1 VNARRRILA
10 IAQRELL
17 DFVRDWRTILT
28 MVMVPLLLF
37 PLLFIGLPLVIGGEA
52 QELAETEVDVL
63 IRGEAVPEDLIRSM
77 ENKSMAVQVSGNVS
91 DRTVDDDAVRNG
103 TLHLVMH
110 WDEQGDVYEVH
121 FRHLSTSSLS
131 ADARQRAMISLS
143 DWESDERHR
152 RVANAGLNA
161 STTLDPVRYD
171 PSSEDLAS
179 EGEVQG
185 WLLSSFIPLII
196 TVWVV
201 TSAIQ
206 PAIDMTAGE
215 RERGSME
222 ALLCA
227 PARRWELLAGKWA
240 AVSSIVLVGVLLQL
254 GGLMFALTFL
264 AGPSLLATPD
274 VGLLSVMLLSLAIF
288 AYSVMVVA
296 SELALAIRSK
306 SVKEAG
312 ALLAPASLAVIV
324 PAVVVQFIN
333 LDGVETFWFAVPVVN
348 VLLAM
353 RELLLDQVDPVHT
366 LVWLSTTT
374 LYTGTA
380 LWYAQRQFNRED
392 LVLSPS

>member
-1 VNARRRILA
+1 MNAQRRILA

-28 MVMVPLLLF
+28 MVLVPLLLF

-52 QELAETEVDVL
+52 QELAATEVEVL
-63 IRGEAVPEDLIRSM
+63 IRGENVPDDLIRDL
-77 ENKSMAVQVSGNVS
+77 ENRSVVVSLAGPVD
-91 DRTVDDDAVRNG
+91 DRTVDDASVRNG
-103 TLHLVMH
+103 SVHLVVH
-110 WDEQGDVYEVH
+110 WNETGDVYEFH
-121 FRHLSTSSLS
+121 LRHLSTSSLS
-131 ADARQRAMISLS
+131 ADARQRALLSLS
-143 DWESDERHR
+143 EWEESERNR
-152 RVANAGLNA
+152 RVTEGGLNA

-171 PSSEDLAS
+171 PTSEDLAS
-179 EGEVQG
+179 QGEVQG

-201 TSAIQ
+201 TSGIQ

-240 AVSSIVLVGVLLQL
+240 AVSSIVLVGVVLQL

-264 AGPSLLATPD
+264 AGPSLLSTPE
-274 VGLLSVMLLSLAIF
+274 VGLGSLVLLSVAIF

-312 ALLAPASLAVIV
+312 ALLAPASLAVII

-333 LDGVETFWFAVPVVN
+333 LDGVETYWFAVPVVN

-366 LVWLSTTT
+366 VVWLSTTMI
-374 LYTGTA
+374 YTGAA

>member
-1 VNARRRILA
+1 MNAQRRILA

-28 MVMVPLLLF
+28 MVLVPLLLF

-52 QELAETEVDVL
+52 QELAATEVEVL
-63 IRGEAVPEDLIRSM
+63 IREKTSRMIWFVTWKTGRS
-77 ENKSMAVQVSGNVS
+77 SCLAGPVD
-91 DRTVDDDAVRNG
+91 DRTVDDASVRNG
-103 TLHLVMH
+103 SVHLVVH
-110 WDEQGDVYEVH
+110 WNETGDVYEFH
-121 FRHLSTSSLS
+121 LRHLSTSSLS
-131 ADARQRAMISLS
+131 ADARQRALLSLS
-143 DWESDERHR
+143 EWEESERNR
-152 RVANAGLNA
+152 RVTEGGLNA

-171 PSSEDLAS
+171 PTSEDLAS
-179 EGEVQG
+179 QGEVQG

-201 TSAIQ
+201 TSGIQ

-240 AVSSIVLVGVLLQL
+240 AVSTIVLVGVVLQL

-264 AGPSLLATPD
+264 AGPSLLSTPE
-274 VGLLSVMLLSLAIF
+274 VGLGALVLLSVAIF

-312 ALLAPASLAVIV
+312 ALLAPASLAVII

-333 LDGVETFWFAVPVVN
+333 LDGVETYWFAVPVVK

-353 RELLLDQVDPVHT
+353 RDLLLDQVDPIHT
-366 LVWLSTTT
+366 IVWLSTTMV
-374 LYTGTA
+374 YTGAA

>member
-1 VNARRRILA
+1 MNAQRRILA

-28 MVMVPLLLF
+28 MVLVPLLLF

-52 QELAETEVDVL
+52 QELAATEVEVL
-63 IRGEAVPEDLIRSM
+63 IRGENVPDDLIRDL
-77 ENKSMAVQVSGNVS
+77 ENRSVVVSLAGPVD
-91 DRTVDDDAVRNG
+91 DRTVDDASVRNG
-103 TLHLVMH
+103 SVHLVVH
-110 WDEQGDVYEVH
+110 WNETGDVYEFH
-121 FRHLSTSSLS
+121 LRHLSTSSLS
-131 ADARQRAMISLS
+131 ADARQRALLSLS
-143 DWESDERHR
+143 EWEESERNR
-152 RVANAGLNA
+152 RVTEGGLNA

-171 PSSEDLAS
+171 PTSEDLAS
-179 EGEVQG
+179 QGEVQG

-201 TSAIQ
+201 TSGIQ

-240 AVSSIVLVGVLLQL
+240 AVSTIVLVGVVLQL

-264 AGPSLLATPD
+264 AGPSLLSTPE
-274 VGLLSVMLLSLAIF
+274 VGLGSLVLLSVAIF

-312 ALLAPASLAVIV
+312 ALLAPASLAVII

-333 LDGVETFWFAVPVVN
+333 LDGVETYWFAVPVVN

-366 LVWLSTTT
+366 VVWLSTT
-374 LYTGTA
+374 LIYTGAA

>member
-1 VNARRRILA
+1 MNAQRRVYA

-28 MVMVPLLLF
+28 MVLVPLLLF

-52 QELAETEVDVL
+52 QELAATDVEVL
-63 IRGEAVPEDLIRSM
+63 IRGEYVPVDL
-77 ENKSMAVQVSGNVS
+77 VS
-91 DRTVDDDAVRNG
+91 DLENRSVIVTLADSIDERTADDEAVRNG
-103 TLHLVMH
+103 SLHLVMH
-110 WDEQGDVYEVH
+110 WSDNGEVYEVH
-121 FRHLSTSSLS
+121 LRHLSTSSLS
-131 ADARQRAMISLS
+131 ADARQRALLS
-143 DWESDERHR
+143 VSEWEESERNR
-152 RVANAGLNA
+152 RVTEGGLNA
-161 STTLDPVRYD
+161 TTTLDPVRFD
-171 PSSEDLAS
+171 PASEDLAS
-179 EGEVQG
+179 QGEVQG

-240 AVSSIVLVGVLLQL
+240 AVSTIVLAGVVLQL
-254 GGLMFALTFL
+254 SGLMFALTFL
-264 AGPSLLATPD
+264 AGPSLLSTPD
-274 VGLLSVMLLSLAIF
+274 VGFGALLLLTLAIF
-288 AYSVMVVA
+288 SYSVMVVA

-312 ALLAPASLAVIV
+312 ALLAPASLAVII

-366 LVWLSTTT
+366 AVWLSTTMI
-374 LYTGTA
+374 YTGAA